1 MKSFEYLICYY
12 IIFYCITLY
21 CFCIVHLEIR
31 FFTIQS
37 FFHSGP
43 VALREKKLCIVK
55 NLISKW
61 TIQTHYIIVQLKY
74 AVENLQHNFNGI
86 VNLNHVEYS
95 NISIR

>member
-1 MKSFEYLICYY
+1 MNIMPILSILKSDFLQY
-12 IIFYCITLY
+12 I
-21 CFCIVHLEIR
+21 V
-31 FFTIQS
+31 

-43 VALREKKLCIVK
+43 AALREKKLCIVK

-74 AVENLQHNFNGI
+74 AVENLQHNFNSI

>member
-1 MKSFEYLICYY
+1 MPVLSIWKSDFLQYR
-12 IIFYCITLY
+12 
-21 CFCIVHLEIR
+21 V
-31 FFTIQS
+31 

-43 VALREKKLCIVK
+43 AALREKKLCIVK

-74 AVENLQHNFNGI
+74 AVENLQHNFNII

-95 NISIR
+95 NISFR